1 MSVHK
6 LSGDGTDETNS
17 WEEFL
22 IPFLF
27 PKKEYCSLDD
37 VVYRGGA

>member
-1 MSVHK
+1 MLEK
-6 LSGDGTDETNS
+6 GETRDKRETNS